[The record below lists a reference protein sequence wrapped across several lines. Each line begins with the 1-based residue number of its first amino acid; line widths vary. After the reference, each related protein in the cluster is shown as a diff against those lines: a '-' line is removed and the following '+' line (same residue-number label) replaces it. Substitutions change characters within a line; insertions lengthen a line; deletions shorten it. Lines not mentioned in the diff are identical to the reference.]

1 MARRPRP
8 IDAALQRWTEKGLL
22 EPDKAA
28 QLRAEAE
35 VEHRAGTR
43 RWGQLL
49 VAILG
54 AVALILAAGLFAERS
69 WDSLSWAARTAV
81 LVAGGAAAWGLG
93 WAVRRRAGWNVPGVL
108 LQAGGQGVILVG
120 FAYSANAWDAG
131 TPGAWVVGLTALA
144 TLAVL
149 GPIGFHEG
157 VLMSAIQTALSLFY
171 LALFLDRALDLD
183 GDTIVWCLDGVVAVA
198 VLVQL
203 LWMGRWSEEQRDRAL
218 MALATSLW
226 AGLVMV
232 VITGFGPLDASTSG
246 VLGMDLWLVLIAG
259 LTLWGIHRAPTEL
272 RRDSYEL
279 NLALCVAVGGLLA
292 MFTVGETFDMDTAGA
307 GLAGVAVGALAMTY
321 GLRRGAT
328 EVLLSGSGVALF
340 ATWIFAVG
348 EAGALGGVIALLV
361 SAAVL
366 FWLSTRLR
374 AVDEA
379 PPGV

>member
-8 IDAALQRWTEKGLL
+8 IDAALDRWTKKGLL
-22 EPDKAA
+22 EPAKAEE
-28 QLRAEAE
+28 LRAEAE

-54 AVALILAAGLFAERS
+54 AVALILAAGLFAARS
-69 WDSLSWAARTAV
+69 WDTLSEMARTGV
-81 LVAGGAAAWGLG
+81 LVAGGAAAWALG
-93 WAVRRRAGWNVPGVL
+93 WVVRRKAGWNVPGVL

-120 FAYSANAWDAG
+120 FVYSSTVWDAG
-131 TPGAWVVGLTALA
+131 TPGGWVVGLTALA
-144 TLAVL
+144 TLVVL

-157 VLMSAIQTALSLFY
+157 VLMAAIQTALSLFY
-171 LALFLDRALDLD
+171 LALFLNRALGLD

-198 VLVQL
+198 VLAQI
-203 LWMGRWSEEQRDRAL
+203 LWMRRWSVEQRDRAL

-246 VLGMDLWLVLIAG
+246 VLGMDLWLILIAA

-272 RRDSYEL
+272 RRDSYEM

-292 MFTVGETFDMDTAGA
+292 MFTFGETFDMDTAGA
-307 GLAGVAVGALAMTY
+307 GLAGVAVGALGMFY
-321 GLRRGAT
+321 GLRQGAT
-328 EVLLSGSGVALF
+328 DVLLSGSGVALF
-340 ATWIFAVG
+340 ATWVFAIG
-348 EAGALGGVIALLV
+348 EAGAIGGAVALLV

-374 AVDEA
+374 AVDEVQ
-379 PPGV
+379 PGV

>member
-1 MARRPRP
+1 LARRPRR
-8 IDAALQRWTEKGLL
+8 IDQALDRWTDKGLL
-22 EPDKAA
+22 SPEQAA
-28 QLRAEAE
+28 ELRAEAE

-49 VAILG
+49 VGILG

-69 WDSLSWAARTAV
+69 WGSLSWAGRTAV
-81 LVAGGAAAWGLG
+81 LVSGGLGVWGLG
-93 WAVRRRAGWNVPGVL
+93 WAVRRGSGWQVPGIL
-108 LQAGGQGVILVG
+108 LQAGGQGVVLVG
-120 FAYSANAWDAG
+120 LAYSANAWPSG
-131 TPGAWVVGLTALA
+131 TPAAWGVGLAALV

-149 GPIGFHEG
+149 GPLGFHEG
-157 VLMSAIQTALSLFY
+157 VLMSALQTALSLLY

-183 GDTIVWCLDGVVAVA
+183 ADTIVWCLDGVVAMAVA
-198 VLVQL
+198 AQIL
-203 LWMGRWSEEQRDRAL
+203 LMGRWAEDQRDRAL

-272 RRDSYEL
+272 RRDAYEL
-279 NLALCVAVGGLLA
+279 NLALCVAVGGFLA
-292 MFTVGETFDMDTAGA
+292 MYTLGETFNLDSAGA
-307 GLAGVAVGALAMTY
+307 GVGGVAVGALGMIY
-321 GLRRGAT
+321 GLRHGAT
-328 EVLLSGSGVALF
+328 EALLAGSGVALF
-340 ATWIFAVG
+340 ATWVFAIG
-348 EAGALGGVIALLV
+348 EAGALGGVVALLV

-374 AVDEA
+374 AVDETL
-379 PPGV
+379 PGV